1 MQGVWIYILSGE
13 QFKLTFENTQWR
25 KVKTKATSVNTH
37 HRRQAVL
44 EDKCSPRVK
53 EGKYGRQLCKNS
65 FSCAGNWSTHT
76 GDKPR
81 PCAKCN
87 KVLKMLHI
95 WEGTCSPTLENE
107 WNVSQTD
114 ILIHFQVW
122 ESKCPFKYANK
133 GSCSIIFGTWVRL
146 RGFWLRTILK
156 IILMNNDPKM
166 VETRHIIWEPTLPQ
180 CSLTYALT
188 KWPQRKV
195 FKCGPTVDQRNEI

>member
-87 KVLKMLHI
+87 KVLKNAA
-95 WEGTCSPTLENE
+95 C
-107 WNVSQTD
+107 
-114 ILIHFQVW
+114 
-122 ESKCPFKYANK
+122 
-133 GSCSIIFGTWVRL
+133 L
-146 RGFWLRTILK
+146 RGHLLSHDVARTTLWAWLYFISSCTSEESVDITLVYEDDK
-156 IILMNNDPKM
+156 TN
-166 VETRHIIWEPTLPQ
+166 WPTKSSFAFFVIYDQLEWKYFHSAQMEMARGPDGWRIPR
-180 CSLTYALT
+180 LNF
-188 KWPQRKV
+188 V
-195 FKCGPTVDQRNEI
+195 FISI

>member
-53 EGKYGRQLCKNS
+53 EGKYGRKLCKNS

-87 KVLKMLHI
+87 KVLKNAACLRGHLLSHTWKWMKCQPDWH
-95 WEGTCSPTLENE
+95 
-107 WNVSQTD
+107 
-114 ILIHFQVW
+114 LIHFQVW

-156 IILMNNDPKM
+156 IILMNNDSKM
-166 VETRHIIWEPTLPQ
+166 VETRHIIWEPTLLDG
-180 CSLTYALT
+180 SLAGG
-188 KWPQRKV
+188 K
-195 FKCGPTVDQRNEI
+195 

>member
-87 KVLKMLHI
+87 KVLKNAA
-95 WEGTCSPTLENE
+95 C
-107 WNVSQTD
+107 
-114 ILIHFQVW
+114 
-122 ESKCPFKYANK
+122 
-133 GSCSIIFGTWVRL
+133 L
-146 RGFWLRTILK
+146 RGHLLSHTWKWMKCQPDWHFNSFSSVGEQVPLQICKQGFLFYYFWNLGEIKRILTSDK
-156 IILMNNDPKM
+156 TQNN
-166 VETRHIIWEPTLPQ
+166 T
-180 CSLTYALT
+180 
-188 KWPQRKV
+188 
-195 FKCGPTVDQRNEI
+195 NE

>member
-87 KVLKMLHI
+87 KVLKNAA
-95 WEGTCSPTLENE
+95 C
-107 WNVSQTD
+107 
-114 ILIHFQVW
+114 
-122 ESKCPFKYANK
+122 
-133 GSCSIIFGTWVRL
+133 L
-146 RGFWLRTILK
+146 RGHLLSHTWKWMKYQPDWHFNSFSSVGEQVPLQICEQGFLFYYFWNLGEIKRILTSDNTQ
-156 IILMNNDPKM
+156 NN
-166 VETRHIIWEPTLPQ
+166 T
-180 CSLTYALT
+180 
-188 KWPQRKV
+188 
-195 FKCGPTVDQRNEI
+195 NE